1 MRIARR
7 FVASLV
13 CRPQLIEPGAGAAV
27 LHALLPGARLQGWDG
42 EVVSADMPDP
52 RQYQFLAGTAI
63 IPVVGELVHRGSGMD
78 AASGL
83 CSYQALDDMLCDAF
97 ADSDV
102 TGILLDI
109 DSPGGEASGVLELS
123 AKIAAMAACKRKP
136 IKAMVNSRACSA
148 AYAIASGCNSI
159 SLSSTGIA
167 GSIGVV
173 LYHADV
179 SKALAS
185 SGVSVTYIYAGARK
199 IDGVETMPLTDE
211 ALARC
216 QTQVNMLYG
225 AFCQQMAINR
235 GLSVED
241 VRSTEAGT
249 FMGAEAVAAGLAD
262 SLSTIEE
269 TIMAMTPRQAV
280 PGARLTEE
288 VASPDPAT
296 EFLGCAEPEGV
307 PPAFVAVPP
316 VQSLEAPTLGETLA
330 GAQELAQLCTD
341 AGFPG
346 LIVGLLSVGAS
357 LPMVNAR
364 IAEVRAIATDLQ
376 RMNLSALL
384 PVVLKNGM
392 SQDAAREMAF
402 AAKAAA
408 GDAMAIFTAND
419 ASAPRASIPA
429 AHDVYARF
437 NNRRA

>member
-1 MRIARR
+1 
-7 FVASLV
+7 
-13 CRPQLIEPGAGAAV
+13 
-27 LHALLPGARLQGWDG
+27 
-42 EVVSADMPDP
+42 
-52 RQYQFLAGTAI
+52 
-63 IPVVGELVHRGSGMD
+63 
-78 AASGL
+78 
-83 CSYQALDDMLCDAF
+83 
-97 ADSDV
+97 
-102 TGILLDI
+102 
-109 DSPGGEASGVLELS
+109 
-123 AKIAAMAACKRKP
+123 
-136 IKAMVNSRACSA
+136 
-148 AYAIASGCNSI
+148 
-159 SLSSTGIA
+159 
-167 GSIGVV
+167 
-173 LYHADV
+173 
-179 SKALAS
+179 
-185 SGVSVTYIYAGARK
+185 
-199 IDGVETMPLTDE
+199 
-211 ALARC
+211 
-216 QTQVNMLYG
+216 
-225 AFCQQMAINR
+225 
-235 GLSVED
+235 
-241 VRSTEAGT
+241 
-249 FMGAEAVAAGLAD
+249 MGAEAVAAGLAD